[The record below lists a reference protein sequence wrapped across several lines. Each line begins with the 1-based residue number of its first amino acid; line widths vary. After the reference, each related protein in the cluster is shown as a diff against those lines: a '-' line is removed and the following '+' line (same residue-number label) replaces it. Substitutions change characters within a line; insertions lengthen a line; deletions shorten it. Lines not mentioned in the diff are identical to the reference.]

1 MLSEINEIKTNTK
14 GSHLHVES
22 KKQNSNTENRMVV
35 ARGECVGGGWENGW
49 KESIGT
55 NFQL

>member
-22 KKQNSNTENRMVV
+22 KKQNSHTENRMVV
-35 ARGECVGGGWENGW
+35 ARGECVGGGWENG
-49 KESIGT
+49 
-55 NFQL
+55 